1 MTKISPALI
10 MQIGMGFWSSKALLS
25 AVELGAFTTLAEG
38 PQGLKALSARLGLH
52 PRSARDFLDALVAL
66 DLLDRQDGR
75 YANTLATDHFLDRN
89 KPSYIGGV
97 LEMANARLY
106 SSWGSLTEALRTGL
120 PQGDAKDAAPDF
132 FSTLYGDPTRLRG
145 FLGAM
150 TGVSLPAAQALA
162 GTFPWAEVGSFADI
176 GCAEGGLTCVV
187 AAAHPHLAATGFDL
201 PPVRPVFEQYVAGK
215 GLADRV
221 RFEAGSFFEQPL
233 PEADVLVMGHILH
246 DWDLDQK
253 KLLLAKAYEA
263 LPKGG
268 RLIAYDAIIDDDR
281 RHNAFGL
288 LMSLNMLIE
297 TSGGFD
303 YTAADCIGWMRE
315 AGFVEAGHHPLDGPT
330 SIVVATK

>member
-1 MTKISPALI
+1 MSDISPALI
-10 MQIGMGFWSSKALLS
+10 MQIGMGFWSSKTLLS
-25 AVELGAFTTLAEG
+25 AVELGVFTTLAEG
-38 PQGLKALSARLGLH
+38 PQDLEALSARLELH

-66 DLLDRQDGR
+66 GLLDRQDGR
-75 YANTLATDHFLDRN
+75 YANTPATDQFLDKSKAN
-89 KPSYIGGV
+89 YIGGV

-106 SSWGSLTEALRTGL
+106 ASWGSLTEALRTGR
-120 PQGDAKDAAPDF
+120 PQGDVKDAPDPF
-132 FSTLYGDPTRLRG
+132 VTLYADPAKLRG

-150 TGVSLPAAQALA
+150 TGVSLPTAHALA
-162 GTFPWAEVGSFADI
+162 DVFPWAEVASFVDI
-176 GCAEGGLTCVV
+176 GCAQGGLTCVV
-187 AAAHPHLAATGFDL
+187 AAAHPHLVATGFDL
-201 PPVRPVFEQYVAGK
+201 AQVRPVFEEYVAGK

-221 RFEAGSFFEQPL
+221 RFRAGNFFEQAL

-253 KLLLAKAYEA
+253 KMLLAKAYEA

-281 RHNAFGL
+281 RQNAFGL
-288 LMSLNMLIE
+288 LMSLNMLVE

-315 AGFVEAGHHPLDGPT
+315 AGFAETVHHPLDGPT